1 MSKNFKVSFFCA
13 EILKVVNYMGV
24 AMKKLYLLFCI
35 VFFICFTFNTTIAG
49 GYEKIT
55 SNAKISAAISALETV
70 DRNDVI
76 AILSGRNSTGK
87 PIRVMFRNLAI
98 YGCTQCEAFTAK
110 TRGGDLVIYINE
122 EHKDAPVETL
132 ACLIAHESQHHTFT
146 NTRAE
151 ELRAWVSET
160 TTWNAFVRKNR
171 SVAYLNHPLVKRENY
186 ISKLYVKQ
194 NGVDN
199 IRQLIAKNPV
209 YANLEK

>member
-13 EILKVVNYMGV
+13 EILKVVNYIGV

-186 ISKLYVKQ
+186 ISKLYVRQ

>member
-13 EILKVVNYMGV
+13 EILKVVNYIGV

-199 IRQLIAKNPV
+199 IRKIKKKNPV

>member
-1 MSKNFKVSFFCA
+1 
-13 EILKVVNYMGV
+13 
-24 AMKKLYLLFCI
+24 MKKFGILFVLI
-35 VFFICFTFNTTIAG
+35 FSICLTFNITNAA

-55 SNAKISAAISALETV
+55 SNPKITAALGALETV
-70 DRNDVI
+70 NRNDVI

-87 PIRVMFRNLAI
+87 PIRVMFRNLSI
-98 YGCTQCEAFTAK
+98 YGCTNCEAFTAK

-122 EHKDAPVETL
+122 EHKDAPTETI

-151 ELRAWVSET
+151 ELRAWISET

-199 IRQLIAKNPV
+199 IKQLIAKNPV
-209 YANLEK
+209 YANLQN

>member
-13 EILKVVNYMGV
+13 EILKVVNYIGV

-199 IRQLIAKNPV
+199 IKQLIAKNPV
-209 YANLEK
+209 YANLQN

>member
-1 MSKNFKVSFFCA
+1 MKRIGIIFL
-13 EILKVVNYMGV
+13 ILFV
-24 AMKKLYLLFCI
+24 I
-35 VFFICFTFNTTIAG
+35 SFTFNITNAA

-55 SNAKISAAISALETV
+55 SNPKITAALGALETV
-70 DRNDVI
+70 NRNDVI

-87 PIRVMFRNLAI
+87 PIRVMFRNFAI
-98 YGCTQCEAFTAK
+98 YGCSNCEAFTTK

-122 EHKDAPVETL
+122 EHRDAPIETI

-160 TTWNAFVRKNR
+160 TTWNAFVRKNKTI
-171 SVAYLNHPLVKRENY
+171 AYQNHPLVKRENY
-186 ISKLYVKQ
+186 ISNLYVKQ

-199 IRQLIAKNPV
+199 IKQLIAKNPV
-209 YANLEK
+209 YANLKN

>member
-13 EILKVVNYMGV
+13 EILKVVNYIGV

-70 DRNDVI
+70 DRHDVI

-171 SVAYLNHPLVKRENY
+171 SVGYLNHPLVKRENY

>member
-13 EILKVVNYMGV
+13 EILKVVNYIGV

-110 TRGGDLVIYINE
+110 TRGGDLIIYINE

>member
-13 EILKVVNYMGV
+13 EILKVVNYIGV

>member
-13 EILKVVNYMGV
+13 EILKVVNYIGV

-146 NTRAE
+146 NTKAE

>member
-1 MSKNFKVSFFCA
+1 
-13 EILKVVNYMGV
+13 
-24 AMKKLYLLFCI
+24 MKKFFLLFWVAIC
-35 VFFICFTFNTTIAG
+35 VCFTFNITNAG

-55 SNAKISAAISALETV
+55 SNTKISSALTALEGV
-70 DRNDVI
+70 NRNDVI
-76 AILSGRNSTGK
+76 AILNGRNSTGR

-122 EHKDAPVETL
+122 EHKDAPVETI

-146 NTRAE
+146 NTKAE

>member
-13 EILKVVNYMGV
+13 EILKVVNYIGV

-76 AILSGRNSTGK
+76 AILSGRNSTGR

>member
-1 MSKNFKVSFFCA
+1 MKRYCVLLCFLFF
-13 EILKVVNYMGV
+13 V
-24 AMKKLYLLFCI
+24 
-35 VFFICFTFNTTIAG
+35 CFTFNMTQAG

-55 SNAKISAAISALETV
+55 GNTKISAALSALESIN
-70 DRNDVI
+70 RNDVI

-87 PIRVMFRNLAI
+87 PIRIMFRNLAI
-98 YGCTQCEAFTAK
+98 YGCSNCEAFTAK
-110 TRGGDLVIYINE
+110 TRGGDLVIYLNE
-122 EHKDAPVETL
+122 EHKDAPVEAL

-146 NTRAE
+146 NTKAE
-151 ELRAWVSET
+151 ELKAWISET

-209 YANLEK
+209 YAGLEK

>member
-13 EILKVVNYMGV
+13 EILKVVNYIGV

-35 VFFICFTFNTTIAG
+35 VFFICFTFNATIAG

-70 DRNDVI
+70 DRHDVI

>member
-1 MSKNFKVSFFCA
+1 
-13 EILKVVNYMGV
+13 
-24 AMKKLYLLFCI
+24 MKKIGILFLAI
-35 VFFICFTFNTTIAG
+35 FVISFTFNITNAA

-55 SNAKISAAISALETV
+55 SNPKITAALGALETV
-70 DRNDVI
+70 NRNDVI

-87 PIRVMFRNLAI
+87 PIRVMFRNLSI
-98 YGCTQCEAFTAK
+98 YGCTNCEAFTAK

-122 EHKDAPVETL
+122 EHKDAPTETI

-151 ELRAWVSET
+151 ELRAWISET

-199 IRQLIAKNPV
+199 IKQLIAKNPV
-209 YANLEK
+209 YANLQN

>member
-13 EILKVVNYMGV
+13 EILKVVNYIGV

-76 AILSGRNSTGK
+76 AILSGRNSTVK

>member
-1 MSKNFKVSFFCA
+1 
-13 EILKVVNYMGV
+13 
-24 AMKKLYLLFCI
+24 MKKFGVLFCLI
-35 VFFICFTFNTTIAG
+35 FAICFTFNVTNAG
-49 GYEKIT
+49 GCEKIT
-55 SNAKISAAISALETV
+55 SNTTIASALSSLESV
-70 DRNDVI
+70 NRGDVI
-76 AILSGRNSTGK
+76 AILNGRNSTGR

-98 YGCTQCEAFTAK
+98 YGCSNCEALTTK

-122 EHKDAPVETL
+122 EHKGAPIETI

-151 ELRAWVSET
+151 ELRAWISET

-171 SVAYLNHPLVKRENY
+171 AIAYLKHPLVKRENY
-186 ISKLYVKQ
+186 ISKLYVNQ

-209 YANLEK
+209 YANLEN